1 MAKSKGKTTFIDRLG
16 GDKVVWTIMLFLCMI
31 SLVSLFS
38 ATSQLA
44 SESNTRLD
52 IVKDQVITIAM
63 GLFFVFLCYRV
74 NSIKLFKALAR
85 WGFALSLALL
95 AFVDLHI
102 RLPLISA
109 ASIND
114 AWRVI
119 KIFGFQVHVLE
130 VVKVAMVMYLA
141 WAIDRLQNGEFKLL
155 DKLSN
160 INRLEF
166 LGNKL
171 WQEII
176 CVILPSL
183 IIVVASLPAS
193 NSSALFL
200 AGIMFLTMLLGRIN
214 FFHIVA
220 TGLFCGLMLAG
231 CFGLYKLSSGLQHN
245 DPDAKVL
252 FRRIGTGVSRV
263 LDKSIDYEEIIRT
276 ADKGSKEYQTALD
289 RIRQPYGAK
298 IAIKEGGMFGKGPGN
313 STQKYKVP
321 VIYEDYIF
329 SFIIEEYGLLFG
341 GLFIFILYLS
351 LLARGSIIARN
362 CNDHFAKCAVAGLC
376 MLITAQA
383 MMHITVN
390 CDIGFLTGQTLP
402 LVSYGTTAFVCF
414 SIAFGIILSISRMAE
429 KNVEKERLE
438 AAPLIELQEDTQD
451 ELRNSLN
458 DLDQLDSMDI

>member
-16 GDKVVWTIMLFLCMI
+16 GDKVVRTIMLFLCMI

-44 SESNTRLD
+44 SESNTRLN

-85 WGFALSLALL
+85 RGFAQSLALL

-102 RLPLISA
+102 KLPLVSA

-119 KIFGFQVHVLE
+119 KVFGFQVHVLE

-155 DKLSN
+155 DRLSN

-166 LGNKL
+166 LGNKI

-183 IIVVASLPAS
+183 IFVVASLPAS

-200 AGIMFLTMLLGRIN
+200 AGIMYSAHGPLLRGDACRMLRP
-214 FFHIVA
+214 
-220 TGLFCGLMLAG
+220 
-231 CFGLYKLSSGLQHN
+231 LQTEQ
-245 DPDAKVL
+245 
-252 FRRIGTGVSRV
+252 R
-263 LDKSIDYEEIIRT
+263 
-276 ADKGSKEYQTALD
+276 
-289 RIRQPYGAK
+289 
-298 IAIKEGGMFGKGPGN
+298 
-313 STQKYKVP
+313 
-321 VIYEDYIF
+321 
-329 SFIIEEYGLLFG
+329 
-341 GLFIFILYLS
+341 
-351 LLARGSIIARN
+351 
-362 CNDHFAKCAVAGLC
+362 
-376 MLITAQA
+376 
-383 MMHITVN
+383 
-390 CDIGFLTGQTLP
+390 
-402 LVSYGTTAFVCF
+402 
-414 SIAFGIILSISRMAE
+414 
-429 KNVEKERLE
+429 
-438 AAPLIELQEDTQD
+438 APA
-451 ELRNSLN
+451 
-458 DLDQLDSMDI
+458 